1 MKGLRPCLTAGA
13 ARVSLPSPMPQLSL
27 HTPLG
32 EITVSEDDGA
42 IVALDWGR
50 GRDQVATPLLLRA
63 REQLQDYFD
72 GTRTNFDLPLA
83 PHGTDFQRRVWDE
96 LCAIPAGETRTY
108 AEIAR
113 AVGCRA
119 ARAIGQANGANPIP
133 ILIPCHRVVAADGTL
148 GGYSGGEGEATK
160 RYLLDL
166 EGAAPGGRTLFTAAK
181 RRGTIRTRTE

>member
-1 MKGLRPCLTAGA
+1 
-13 ARVSLPSPMPQLSL
+13 MPQLSL

-32 EITVSEDDGA
+32 DLTLSEEDGA

-50 GRDQVATPLLLRA
+50 GRDQEATPLLRRA
-63 REQLQDYFD
+63 RDQLQDYFD
-72 GTRTNFDLPLA
+72 GTRSDFDLPLN
-83 PHGTDFQRRVWDE
+83 PHGTAFQRRVWDA
-96 LCAIPAGETRTY
+96 LRAIPAGQTRSY

-119 ARAIGQANGANPIP
+119 PRAIGQANGANPIP
-133 ILIPCHRVVAADGTL
+133 ILIPCHRVVAADGSL

-166 EGAAPGGRTLFTAAK
+166 ERAAPGAATLFTAASPK
-181 RRGTIRTRTE
+181 AQRRTRPS